1 MHIRAYVDS
10 DAAPTLDV
18 FRRAIRETA
27 SRHYSPEQVEVWARP
42 DIDLDGWAQKR
53 AATET
58 LVSTIDDV
66 LAGFIDIDSTGH
78 IDMLFVSPDF
88 GHQGV
93 ATALLA
99 AAMASAERSGIT
111 TLSVEASLTAKPF
124 FEKHG
129 FVVIE
134 EQKPIL
140 RGVEMTNFRMHRIL
154 GPSDRNVPLLSR
166 GLG

>member
-10 DAAPTLDV
+10 DAAPTLEV

-42 DIDLDGWAQKR
+42 DIYLDCWAQKR

-58 LVSTIDDV
+58 LVSSIDDV
-66 LAGFIDIDSTGH
+66 IAGFIDIDSTGH
-78 IDMLFVSPDF
+78 INMLFVSPDF

-99 AAMASAERSGIT
+99 AVMASAEQSDIT
-111 TLSVEASLTAKPF
+111 TLSVEASLTAKPL

-129 FVVIE
+129 FVVIK

-154 GPSDRNVPLLSR
+154 GPSDRKVHC
-166 GLG
+166 